1 MKKKTILTHA
11 EAERLRVAFNYPTRL
26 EAKRQL
32 KTVTLI
38 LTCLAAL
45 VLWLAWHLL
54 NK

>member
-11 EAERLRVAFNYPTRL
+11 EAERLRVAFSYPTHM

-38 LTCLAAL
+38 LTLIASL
-45 VLWLAWHLL
+45 VCGLAWHLL